1 MGEELV
7 AKKRSAAIKLGKDSQ
22 PFDPDLGEDF
32 VPVYIETVSEE
43 IKQIARDIRKFAKL
57 IPREIVVVVDGEE
70 DPIAK
75 LLRRQAARL
84 MAGANNLYEVGFI
97 DFEKIQEDRVDAILE
112 DGDAD
117 DDDQDTE

>member
-1 MGEELV
+1 MGDELV
-7 AKKRSAAIKLGKDSQ
+7 VKKRSAAIKLAKDSQ
-22 PFDPDLGEDF
+22 RYDPDLGEDF
-32 VPVYIETVSEE
+32 VPIYIETVSED

-57 IPREIVVVVDGEE
+57 IPREIVVEVDGEE

-75 LLRRQAARL
+75 LLRRQATRL

-97 DFEKIQEDRVDAILE
+97 DFEKLEEDVVDAILE
-112 DGDAD
+112 DGDTD